1 MLAISPLVV
10 PFQSFDVAS
19 IKPNKAGNNIV
30 FNQSRGDRLTMTGY
44 TLQMLIQSAYDLQ
57 DFQIIGGPK
66 WLNSDRFDVIATSSS
81 PDLLKAEQPFGP
93 TRQQLMLRS
102 LLADRFKLV
111 VHNENWELP
120 VFALILVRA
129 DGRLGPELRR
139 ASVDCAAVAST
150 RSPSTENRP
159 PPARSGDR
167 PGCGSRVIPGA
178 IIAGGIT
185 MRDLVR
191 GLSMLSNTGSSLG
204 RMVIDRTGLSRAFD
218 INLHFTPDRIPD
230 FGPGGPVIDPNG
242 PSIFTALQEQ
252 LGLKLDAQ
260 RGPVD
265 VLVIDRAEVPVE
277 KLAETSKAHTSTRF

>member
-1 MLAISPLVV
+1 MLVMLAMSPLAA

-19 IKPNKAGNNIV
+19 IKPNKAGNNMV
-30 FNQSRGDRLTMTGY
+30 FNQARGNRLTMTGY
-44 TLQMLIQSAYDLQ
+44 TLHMLIQSAYDLQ
-57 DFQIIGGPK
+57 DFQIVGGPK

-81 PDLLKAEQPFGP
+81 PDLLSAEQPFGP

-102 LLADRFKLV
+102 LLADRFKLA
-111 VHNENWELP
+111 VHDETRELP
-120 VFALILVRA
+120 VFALMPARA

-139 ASVDCAAVAST
+139 ASVDCAAVAPA
-150 RSPSTENRP
+150 RPPSENAPP
-159 PPARSGDR
+159 PPASGDR
-167 PGCGSRVIPGA
+167 PVCGSRVIPGA

-185 MRDLVR
+185 MPDLVR
-191 GLSMLSNTGSSLG
+191 RLSMLSNTGSSLG
-204 RMVIDRTGLSRAFD
+204 RMVIDQTGLPGAFD

-260 RGPVD
+260 HGPVD
-265 VLVIDRAEVPVE
+265 VLVIDRAEIPVE
-277 KLAETSKAHTSTRF
+277 N